1 VHWSI
6 SSDVLNTSLRK
17 ALLEGPYKDGAL
29 VPASPWLDKIAPDAP
44 AVTVDKLQDNLRI
57 NWTHNNEADAFRW
70 VVYYKYG
77 KTWSYTIVNRKVRM
91 LSVKLIGGTDKAPLT
106 LNSIAVTAVDQ
117 TGNESVL
124 RVMEVK

>member
-1 VHWSI
+1 M
-6 SSDVLNTSLRK
+6 LY
-17 ALLEGPYKDGAL
+17 GDGAL
-29 VPASPWLDKIAPDAP
+29 VPASPWLDKIAPVAP
-44 AVTVDKLQDNLRI
+44 TVTVNNLQDNLRI
-57 NWTHNNEADAFRW
+57 NWTHNNEADVFRW

-77 KTWSYTIVNRKVRM
+77 NTWSYTIANRKQRM
-91 LSVKLIGGTDKAPLT
+91 LSVKLIGGTDKAPFT